1 MQVSFLSL
9 PREPFYNIGLWSL
22 CMQCFFSTPIDFH
35 PKMTSAPLL
44 QACDYNLQLDASGH
58 NNSSEQCWA

>member
-1 MQVSFLSL
+1 
-9 PREPFYNIGLWSL
+9 
-22 CMQCFFSTPIDFH
+22 MQCFFSTPIDFH